1 MVHHLVHQMKKRV
14 SVQAWLAFAP
24 TNKTPTDPT
33 LPLLPLPIQ
42 RPLASFESSPLKR
55 EPIRSKTCEKEDT
68 NKIFIYTC
76 IHIYI
81 NIYTCILMEYMYV
94 FSHTKLN
101 EQYDLNWLLVVPL
114 SFTLR
119 SYTVLIDIYTS

>member
-1 MVHHLVHQMKKRV
+1 
-14 SVQAWLAFAP
+14 
-24 TNKTPTDPT
+24 
-33 LPLLPLPIQ
+33 
-42 RPLASFESSPLKR
+42 
-55 EPIRSKTCEKEDT
+55 
-68 NKIFIYTC
+68 
-76 IHIYI
+76 
-81 NIYTCILMEYMYV
+81 MEYMYV